1 MNKEKFQSIQ
11 PELERIGVK
20 LTIEQAAE
28 LESIMAGCKKPIL
41 VVEEGHISYDP
52 NNGDVLY
59 AMLMTFF
66 IKNTDS
72 KMAQMLQRNILMVIM
87 TLFALNENPD
97 EAIEEF
103 VKAAKYRV
111 EDFRKFLNEKE
122 EGHAPAGMPISIKP
136 SSVKS

>member
-52 NNGDVLY
+52 KRSDVLY
-59 AMLMTFF
+59 TTLMELF
-66 IKNTDS
+66 IQNAQS
-72 KMAQMLQRNILMVIM
+72 KLAESLQHNILMVIM
-87 TLFALNENPD
+87 TLFALNKNPD

-103 VKAAKYRV
+103 VKAAKFYV
-111 EDFRKFLNEKE
+111 EDFSKFIKEK
-122 EGHAPAGMPISIKP
+122 GHVRAGMPINIKP